1 MRILSICG
9 QNLASL
15 ADAFEIHFDQQ
26 PIRDCGIFAITG
38 PTGSGKST
46 ILDAICL
53 ALYDELP
60 RMDRADTRAAV
71 GRAGDE
77 AAQQVKYDDVRC
89 ILRHGTGSGFAEIEF
104 VGQDGKRYRS
114 RWEVRRAR
122 ERANGNLQAQ
132 TIVLTD
138 VESNTPIGGTK
149 RETLTA
155 IAERVGLS
163 FQQFRRAVLLAQG
176 DFDAFVRSNAKER
189 AELLEKITGTE
200 IYAAISKA
208 AYERASR
215 EQRDLVEL
223 ERRLQDFEP
232 LSNEDRAAAD
242 VAYKAA
248 TEQSEEARQEQGDLL
263 KAKDWYDKED
273 QFQTRISEGN
283 SLLSLASQAD
293 EAAEQDRAQLSLVQR
308 AFKLRAEMEAEQ
320 TANDR
325 VRSAEAVLAEA
336 HQHDVAARQK
346 CEQAQS
352 EKSAATLDRD
362 ARRKAYDDIGPE
374 LDKAQKLDAVI
385 GEKKSEAEV
394 ASVTLSRCMSERDVA
409 RIEVDKVARALKQA
423 SDTYDSD
430 QLWLDDH
437 RGAELMVQRLDQVS
451 ADLGRYRELADE
463 FASIERQRKQ
473 AEANQQNAVAQCA
486 AKEPEIDGLQQR
498 ERELATAIEVTRTE
512 VNAIPREY
520 LDAKR
525 VALNELRTAL
535 VEAEAAVSSAVTAHA
550 ALVDA
555 KRERGEQAEIVKNA
569 TSCVIDVESSLPVA
583 EARVNE
589 ARKSLALS
597 ESASSEVAGKLRM
610 QLIDGQ
616 PCPVCGATEHC
627 LREVDEHL
635 KARAEQDK
643 QNVASLEQQVQ
654 LLNRKRA
661 GAEAQIKAAQDSLP
675 YIEIRNQQAAAQ
687 LSSAEAK
694 WAASLLKVREH
705 FASAAIETEFTAP
718 TDVLETT
725 AAPCIDAV
733 SKIVDLNLAET
744 DRTLKQAAKA
754 AALLSKQ
761 TQQHSKLRDEL
772 DQCRTSLS
780 SLRDGE
786 KAEVALILR
795 LDDSTAL
802 KKQALEELLGRL
814 SGVLAPVYS
823 DWRKQLPNS
832 KFANVCRALAGE
844 WRERKQS
851 SDTALEAKGH
861 WEAQR
866 QGCDARVVEKE
877 RIVEE
882 AQGRRDSLSTA
893 LGLVV
898 TERSALIGGRPVGEV
913 RTEHRERLEAA
924 EAHLAQSEKILTDAA
939 HIVAASSQR
948 VATAE
953 IDLASALQQHQSA
966 KEIRDECLA
975 KAGIT
980 LEESLHALGKQENW
994 LNSEQARLNGLR
1006 EAVATAQATLNERV
1020 RTLVEHRAMNKPAH
1034 AREAIDSSL
1043 GSARERVAAAAQ
1055 ALMTAHALLQRD
1067 NEARL
1072 RTAEIGKELESRRS
1086 AARVWQQLNELI
1098 GAADGSKFRRFA
1110 QSLTFEY
1117 LLELANT
1124 HLADLHRRYELQRA
1138 PGGELALQVID
1149 HDMADEV
1156 RGVHSLSGG
1165 ERFLV
1170 SLALALGLASMSSN
1184 RGLKVESLFIDE
1196 GFGSLDSSSLAM
1208 AISTLERL
1216 QATGRRIG
1224 VISHVD
1230 ELKERIAVKIDVSR
1244 EGNGRSKVSVVGG

>member
-1 MRILSICG
+1 
-9 QNLASL
+9 
-15 ADAFEIHFDQQ
+15 
-26 PIRDCGIFAITG
+26 
-38 PTGSGKST
+38 
-46 ILDAICL
+46 
-53 ALYDELP
+53 
-60 RMDRADTRAAV
+60 
-71 GRAGDE
+71 
-77 AAQQVKYDDVRC
+77 
-89 ILRHGTGSGFAEIEF
+89 
-104 VGQDGKRYRS
+104 
-114 RWEVRRAR
+114 
-122 ERANGNLQAQ
+122 
-132 TIVLTD
+132 
-138 VESNTPIGGTK
+138 
-149 RETLTA
+149 
-155 IAERVGLS
+155 
-163 FQQFRRAVLLAQG
+163 
-176 DFDAFVRSNAKER
+176 
-189 AELLEKITGTE
+189 
-200 IYAAISKA
+200 
-208 AYERASR
+208 
-215 EQRDLVEL
+215 VEL

-248 TEQSEEARQEQGDLL
+248 TEQSEEARREQNDLL

-320 TANDR
+320 TASDR
-325 VRSAEAVLAEA
+325 AQSADATLVESRLRDE
-336 HQHDVAARQK
+336 DARQK
-346 CEQAQS
+346 CEEAES
-352 EKSAATLDRD
+352 VKTSAALDRD
-362 ARRKAYDDIGPE
+362 AKRSAYDDIGSE
-374 LDKAQKLDAVI
+374 LDKAQRLDAVI

-409 RIEVDKVARALKQA
+409 RSEVDKIARALKQA

-430 QLWLDDH
+430 QRWLDEH
-437 RGAELMVQRLDQVS
+437 RGAELIAQRLDQVTT
-451 ADLGRYRELADE
+451 DLGRYRELADE
-463 FASIERQRKQ
+463 MDSIERQRKQ
-473 AEANQQNAVAQCA
+473 AEADRLQAASQCA
-486 AKEPEIDGLQQR
+486 AKEPEIDDLQQR
-498 ERELATAIEVTRTE
+498 ECGLATEIEGTRTTLDTM
-512 VNAIPREY
+512 PRER
-520 LDAKR
+520 LETR
-525 VALNELRTAL
+525 RGALIELRTAL
-535 VEAEAAVSSAVTAHA
+535 VEAVAAVSNAAAAEA
-550 ALVDA
+550 ALA
-555 KRERGEQAEIVKNA
+555 GSERERAQQVEIVETA
-569 TSCVIDVESSLPVA
+569 TSCVSDADSDLPVA
-583 EARVNE
+583 EARVAE
-589 ARKSLALS
+589 ARKSFALS

-616 PCPVCGATEHC
+616 PCPVCGATEHY
-627 LREVDEHL
+627 LHEVDEHL
-635 KARAEQDK
+635 KARAEKDRR
-643 QNVASLEQQVQ
+643 NVENLEQQVQ
-654 LLNRKRA
+654 LLNRNRA
-661 GAEAQIKAAQDSLP
+661 AAEARIKAAQEALP
-675 YIEIRNQQAAAQ
+675 SIEVRKQQATAQ
-687 LSSAEAK
+687 LASAKVAWAGSS
-694 WAASLLKVREH
+694 STVREH
-705 FASAAIETEFTAP
+705 SATAEIEIELAASV
-718 TDVLETT
+718 DVLDPT
-725 AAPCIDAV
+725 ADRAVDAFLKDVNSCI
-733 SKIVDLNLAET
+733 AET
-744 DRTLKQAAKA
+744 DRTLKQATKA
-754 AALLSKQ
+754 AALLAKQ
-761 TQQHSKLRDEL
+761 TQQHARLRDEL
-772 DQCRTSLS
+772 DQCRTSLA
-780 SLRDGE
+780 SLRDAE
-786 KAEVALILR
+786 KAGAVLIVR
-795 LDDSTAL
+795 FDDRTAQM
-802 KKQALEELLGRL
+802 KYAVEELLGRL
-814 SGVLAPVYS
+814 SGVLAPVYA

-851 SDTALEAKGH
+851 SDTALEEKGH
-861 WEAQR
+861 WDAQR

-877 RIVEE
+877 RIVAE
-882 AQGRRDSLSTA
+882 AQGRRDSLSAA

-913 RTEHRERLEAA
+913 RTEYRERLEAA
-924 EAHLAQSEKILTDAA
+924 EAHLVQSEKILTDAA

-948 VATAE
+948 VATAK
-953 IDLASALQQHQSA
+953 IDLAGALKQHQSA

-980 LEESLHALGKQENW
+980 LEESLHALGKQEDW
-994 LNSEQARLNGLR
+994 LNSEQVRLNGLR
-1006 EAVATAQATLNERV
+1006 EAVATAQATLHERV
-1020 RTLVEHRAMNKPAH
+1020 RALVEHRAMNMPVH
-1034 AREAIDSSL
+1034 ARENVDSSL
-1043 GSARERVAAAAQ
+1043 DSARERVAAAAQ

-1086 AARVWQQLNELI
+1086 AARVWRQLNELI

-1117 LLELANT
+1117 LLELANI

-1244 EGNGRSKVSVVGG
+1244 EGNGRSRVSVVGG